1 MRALRTGSE
10 RWRRNREKE
19 ELQENPK
26 RKQRQNRAKQNNSLK
41 QNTQKEIGSRGRGTR
56 EKEDSH
62 HGSNR
67 FGKDWVRTTGKNLW
81 WMSRGGFETSHH
93 TQSTRAERLR
103 LSLVY
108 CLQGRLWSMSF
119 HCWIMSGDWTCVFMW
134 SWGKRFHWPRMSGWS
149 LSYIPAV
156 NSMLELS
163 DWCHCTPKAMCRN
176 KTPPFFSHWPHL
188 PLLAH
193 DSLKQFLQPG
203 FGRTLT
209 LMKALVKIRQAHLL
223 NKHIELNNK
232 TLFRHSRN
240 INSSSKMEWDGA
252 KILIGEVL
260 KKVILPKIKDVS
272 SFTHV
277 VFPIYVLCETQN
289 NNCIC
294 HYWFFS
300 AANLKSNMPQVRW
313 HYIARNA
320 KSHTDSRK
328 WLKTWCKYAILLV
341 HKITF
346 KAVCHTKLLYGFKRL
361 GVLQSCTD
369 HEQCSNNL

>member
-19 ELQENPK
+19 ELQKNPK

-193 DSLKQFLQPG
+193 DSLKQFLQQG

-341 HKITF
+341 HKI
-346 KAVCHTKLLYGFKRL
+346 
-361 GVLQSCTD
+361 
-369 HEQCSNNL
+369 

>member
-1 MRALRTGSE
+1 MSHFKPAWPESCIRSWERFAQAVSDGEEIEKKKDYRKIQRGNRDRTEQNRTTVWNKTRKRKLEAEEEGLERKRMVTMDPTGSE
-10 RWRRNREKE
+10 
-19 ELQENPK
+19 K
-26 RKQRQNRAKQNNSLK
+26 RS
-41 QNTQKEIGSRGRGTR
+41 IW
-56 EKEDSH
+56 
-62 HGSNR
+62 
-67 FGKDWVRTTGKNLW
+67 DWVRTTGKNLW

-93 TQSTRAERLR
+93 TQSTRVERLR

-134 SWGKRFHWPRMSGWS
+134 SWGKRFHWLRMSGWS

-193 DSLKQFLQPG
+193 DSLKQFLQQG

-260 KKVILPKIKDVS
+260 KKK
-272 SFTHV
+272 
-277 VFPIYVLCETQN
+277 
-289 NNCIC
+289 
-294 HYWFFS
+294 
-300 AANLKSNMPQVRW
+300 
-313 HYIARNA
+313 
-320 KSHTDSRK
+320 
-328 WLKTWCKYAILLV
+328 
-341 HKITF
+341 
-346 KAVCHTKLLYGFKRL
+346 
-361 GVLQSCTD
+361 
-369 HEQCSNNL
+369 